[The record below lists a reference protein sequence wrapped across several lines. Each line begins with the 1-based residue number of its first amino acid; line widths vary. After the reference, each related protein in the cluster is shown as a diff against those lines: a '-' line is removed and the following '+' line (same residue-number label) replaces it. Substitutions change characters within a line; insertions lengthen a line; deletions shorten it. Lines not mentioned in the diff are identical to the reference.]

1 MIELNL
7 RALEAA
13 SSSSNEG
20 FDIAITSIG
29 AICLVLNVLGFLLFY
44 FNQSRKSFDALLP
57 NLIMFAFFFSG
68 WTNFISIITFQYS
81 FFYTNNPLQ
90 HILIEGKIY
99 GDFVNN
105 LQNISKVVNL
115 VIFVISLV
123 LSMTVEI
130 FYCFESIHIF
140 QNPVASTKVRR
151 VVYLLLGFCAFIGSI
166 IYILIAFS
174 RDYKPSVDGG
184 KIIDYWKKIFENLY
198 EKCEEKNRY
207 FDTIYE
213 YLSFT
218 SGFIIVFYLIS
229 LVSVI
234 IIVKSNRTQSVLFQH
249 DKSLFLKKHIFY
261 VCVSVLCLGYPLFC
275 LLYDFLQPQYSN
287 SLIIKEVVC
296 LLFNCNGIFGCIV
309 RILEIDLSF
318 ICECGHK
325 KPKEIQN
332 ILIPN
337 ASLDA
342 ESESIIAI
350 GEFANQAPLLP
361 IESGSQGSFEKE
373 PDISQVRDND
383 ERFRKAPMS
392 SKIMMNFLSES
403 VFYTLNCILHSSAR
417 SLPNISIIKDDSYKY
432 VNENNFRINNHEIE
446 KIETK
451 TKISSRK
458 RNCLKRLLSFMI
470 NRVKI
475 IEYAPEVFHNLQKL
489 DKIGIDEIKQSF
501 NIKDNYEGLSKF
513 HASEGKS
520 GSIFFFTHD
529 KKFIL
534 KTISK
539 SELDALINNLLKPY
553 YELIAEKNRTYLTRL
568 YGAYSLKIGRSE
580 IHLVL
585 MENISPFSEDAF
597 LYKYD
602 LKGSW
607 VGRKT
612 KNLFASLNKTL
623 KDLDYLD
630 IANKERSA
638 KVLLKEE
645 VVTLLKREMNDDL
658 NLLMNARL
666 MDYSLFIVIAKKNK
680 INKKKLSIG
689 NRVFYSAINEE
700 YVYLMG
706 IIDYLTK
713 YGKKKIAENWFRS
726 CFNDSKGISCVE
738 PRDYRDRFYNF
749 MFKHVLI
756 SEDEDEEEENIE
768 EDFN

>member
-1 MIELNL
+1 MIEYSL

-13 SSSSNEG
+13 SSSSNDG
-20 FDIAITSIG
+20 YDIAITAIG
-29 AICLVLNVLGFLLFY
+29 IICLALNLIGFLLFY

-68 WTNFISIITFQYS
+68 WINFISIIIYQYS

-90 HILIEGKIY
+90 HILKEGKIY
-99 GDFVNN
+99 EIVLIREVVDN
-105 LQNISKVVNL
+105 LQNYSKVVNV
-115 VIFVISLV
+115 VIFVMSFVISI
-123 LSMTVEI
+123 TVEI

-151 VVYLLLGFCAFIGSI
+151 VVYLLLGFCVFTGEITHI
-166 IYILIAFS
+166 
-174 RDYKPSVDGG
+174 
-184 KIIDYWKKIFENLY
+184 IIDIYRMSSSEVIDDGDFWDKFED
-198 EKCEEKNRY
+198 KNKL
-207 FDTIYE
+207 FDMIYE
-213 YLSFT
+213 HLKFT
-218 SGFIIVFYLIS
+218 SPLILLFYGIS
-229 LVSVI
+229 LTSVI
-234 IIVKSNRTQSVLFQH
+234 IIVKSNRTQSVLFQQ
-249 DKSLFLKKHIFY
+249 DKSVFLKKHIFY
-261 VCVSVLCLGYPLFC
+261 VCISVICLGYPLFC
-275 LLYDFLQPQYSN
+275 LLYNLLQPQHPN
-287 SLIIKEVVC
+287 PFIIKEVVC
-296 LLFNCNGIFGCIV
+296 LLINCNGIFATFV
-309 RILEIDLSF
+309 RILEIDMSF
-318 ICECGHK
+318 LFECCHK

-332 ILIPN
+332 ILME
-337 ASLDA
+337 DT
-342 ESESIIAI
+342 IIAI
-350 GEFANQAPLLP
+350 GEFANKAPLLP
-361 IESGSQGSFEKE
+361 NESGSQASFEKD

-417 SLPNISIIKDDSYKY
+417 SLPNISIIKDDSYRY

-451 TKISSRK
+451 TKIPSGK
-458 RNCLKRLLSFMI
+458 RNCIKRLMSFMI

-489 DKIGIDEIKQSF
+489 DKIGTEEIKKSF
-501 NIKDNYEGLSKF
+501 NIRDNYEGLSKF
-513 HASEGKS
+513 HGSEGKS

-539 SELDALINNLLKPY
+539 GELDALINNLLKPY

-597 LYKYD
+597 VYKYD

-612 KNLFASLNKTL
+612 KNIFSSNNKTL

-666 MDYSLFIVIAKKNK
+666 MDYSLFIVIAKKKK
-680 INKKKLSIG
+680 IDKKKLSIS

-706 IIDYLTK
+706 IIDYLTR
-713 YGKKKIAENWFRS
+713 YGKKKILENSVRG

-738 PRDYRDRFYNF
+738 PKDYRDRFYQF

-756 SEDEDEEEENIE
+756 SEDEDEEEDILEQNS
-768 EDFN
+768 N